1 MLNFENTESAFEYQ
15 SKKELKKAYFLF
27 SLLKYPFLVKLGS
40 VSTVVAFKIGLPIKS
55 IVKATIFKQ
64 FCGGETIEESEDRIN
79 QLAKY
84 SVGTIL
90 DYSVEG
96 KENDSD
102 FEKTKD
108 EIIQSIV
115 KANENDHIPF
125 SVFKITGL
133 GPSSIMRKA
142 NYHKELNEKEQLGL
156 ESIKKRVNEICKK
169 AYDYGVPI
177 FIDAEDSWFQD
188 FIDEI
193 ALGMMLSYNRKSTI
207 IFNTVQLYRHDR
219 LEYMKNLIIKCKENE
234 VKCGLKLVRGA
245 YMEKEREQ
253 AKLNGYDDPIHA
265 SKQATDKDYNKA
277 IDYCLNHID
286 MLSICAGTHNEYSTK
301 YLTDKMSEL
310 NLENNDKRI
319 WFAQLLGMSDH
330 ISFNLSKN
338 GYNTAKYVPYG
349 PIKEVLPYLIRRA
362 KENTSVAG
370 QTGRELSLIKK
381 EIMRRK
387 SGGIS

>member
-1 MLNFENTESAFEYQ
+1 M
-15 SKKELKKAYFLF
+15 
-27 SLLKYPFLVKLGS
+27 
-40 VSTVVAFKIGLPIKS
+40 
-55 IVKATIFKQ
+55 
-64 FCGGETIEESEDRIN
+64 
-79 QLAKY
+79 
-84 SVGTIL
+84 
-90 DYSVEG
+90 EG

-108 EIIQSIV
+108 EIIQSII
-115 KANENDHIPF
+115 KAKENQHIPF

-133 GPSSIMRKA
+133 GPSSIIRKA
-142 NYHKELNEKEQLGL
+142 NYHEELDEKEKIAL

-169 AYDYGVPI
+169 AHDNQVSI

-188 FIDEI
+188 FIDEL
-193 ALGMMLSYNRKSTI
+193 ALKMMLSYNKKSAI
-207 IFNTVQLYRHDR
+207 IFNTIQLYRHDR
-219 LEYMKNLIIKCKENE
+219 LNYMKNLIAKCNDNS

-253 AKLNGYDDPIHA
+253 ATINGYVDPIHA
-265 SKQATDKDYNKA
+265 TKEDTDIDYNKA
-277 IDYCLNHID
+277 IDHCLNHID
-286 MLSICAGTHNEYSTK
+286 MVSICAGTHNEFSTK
-301 YLTDKMSEL
+301 YLTEKMSKL
-310 NLENNDKRI
+310 KLKNNDNRV

-370 QTGRELSLIKK
+370 QTGRELTLIKK
-381 EIMRRK
+381 EIKRRK
-387 SGGIS
+387 SGNI